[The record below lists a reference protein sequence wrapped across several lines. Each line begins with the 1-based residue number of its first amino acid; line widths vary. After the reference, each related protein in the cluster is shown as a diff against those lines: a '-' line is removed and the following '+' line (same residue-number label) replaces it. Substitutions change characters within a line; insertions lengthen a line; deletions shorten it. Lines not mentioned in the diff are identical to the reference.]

1 MRFVCCRRPS
11 ENDKGA
17 DGSGIRDIPP
27 EDVFWCVSIEKVE
40 DEDEDW
46 EERNQSAL
54 SEKLDQ
60 LNIGMA
66 DHGGFMGQ
74 SSAFMLMRSALS
86 FKETLLGKATPGS
99 FDAHIRRPRFWQLEP
114 VRPEWCH

>member
-1 MRFVCCRRPS
+1 MPVPPSGSISKPAQEPRPAS
-11 ENDKGA
+11 ESSFPTIAGARPPSDSTVDK
-17 DGSGIRDIPP
+17 
-27 EDVFWCVSIEKVE
+27 
-40 DEDEDW
+40 DEDW

-54 SEKLDQ
+54 SEKLDH